1 MARNQTSKPSKVDQD
16 EEEEEQIHV
25 KEEVIEGEEEKS
37 LLVRSIPQPSLLVE
51 EGSIRS
57 SVQETLTLPSPLSL
71 QGNERDSYDCRRSF
85 SNPLTGA
92 VPSPANSASGGPE
105 ATSVPV
111 FMISGESTAEACRR
125 FLSGSEA
132 TPVPVF
138 TISGESTAEACRSFL
153 SGVQGQFGM
162 SHQEAL
168 ASVTAHAQMKLQAAH
183 PSLPSGLPL
192 NSPIP
197 SALSAFTP
205 IPQPQKPQQLVDD
218 SFSTREAEQNPP
230 FDQKPHSTHVAKG
243 PSGDCY
249 NWRKYGQKQV
259 KGVECCRSYYRCT
272 HLNCQVRKSVMRCYS
287 GNVMEVVYK
296 GQHNHDPPQK
306 IRYTRESRVLSSA
319 SLGESETANHPGE
332 EINGSKSPT
341 RKTEL
346 SCGLATHE
354 QQFNSSSGC
363 DVGAGIK
370 VEYDDEPEPK
380 RRITYST
387 PPLKT
392 NRDAK
397 VVVQTGSD
405 LGILDDGYKWR
416 KYGQKIVKGNPNPRS
431 YYKCTYDRCQV
442 RKHVERASD
451 DAKALVITYEGK
463 HNHERVASK
472 NSYGSY
478 GPALLIAAAAALS
491 AGGQLTTS
499 NDLPMEESSVQF
511 LSDRKDEVSEKALEL
526 GGEKALE
533 SAQTL
538 LSIGLNSNSSEA
550 ERGAKNANVIERPF
564 FNGNNAVVS
573 V

>member
-1 MARNQTSKPSKVDQD
+1 MLHLYFINGIQLV
-16 EEEEEQIHV
+16 HCLYCLFF
-25 KEEVIEGEEEKS
+25 VISAIAEHFS
-37 LLVRSIPQPSLLVE
+37 LLACVLATNHWFLMHQHWV
-51 EGSIRS
+51 
-57 SVQETLTLPSPLSL
+57 
-71 QGNERDSYDCRRSF
+71 
-85 SNPLTGA
+85 SNHPY
-92 VPSPANSASGGPE
+92 N
-105 ATSVPV
+105 
-111 FMISGESTAEACRR
+111 F
-125 FLSGSEA
+125 
-132 TPVPVF
+132 
-138 TISGESTAEACRSFL
+138 
-153 SGVQGQFGM
+153 QGQFGM

-205 IPQPQKPQQLVDD
+205 IPQPQKPQQLLDD
-218 SFSTREAEQNPP
+218 SFSTREAEQHPP

-380 RRITYST
+380 RRQA
-387 PPLKT
+387 LKESCL
-392 NRDAK
+392 K
-397 VVVQTGSD
+397 V
-405 LGILDDGYKWR
+405 
-416 KYGQKIVKGNPNPRS
+416 
-431 YYKCTYDRCQV
+431 
-442 RKHVERASD
+442 
-451 DAKALVITYEGK
+451 
-463 HNHERVASK
+463 
-472 NSYGSY
+472 
-478 GPALLIAAAAALS
+478 
-491 AGGQLTTS
+491 
-499 NDLPMEESSVQF
+499 
-511 LSDRKDEVSEKALEL
+511 
-526 GGEKALE
+526 
-533 SAQTL
+533 
-538 LSIGLNSNSSEA
+538 
-550 ERGAKNANVIERPF
+550 
-564 FNGNNAVVS
+564 
-573 V
+573 

>member
-1 MARNQTSKPSKVDQD
+1 MARNQTSKPSKVDKD
-16 EEEEEQIHV
+16 EEEQIHV
-25 KEEVIEGEEEKS
+25 KEEVIEEEEEKEKS
-37 LLVRSIPQPSLLVE
+37 LLVRSIPQPSRLVE

-57 SVQETLTLPSPLSL
+57 SVRETLTLSSPLSL
-71 QGNERDSYDCRRSF
+71 QGNERDSSDCRRSF
-85 SNPLTGA
+85 LNPLTGA
-92 VPSPANSASGGPE
+92 VPSPANSAGGPE

-125 FLSGSEA
+125 FLSESEA

-153 SGVQGQFGM
+153 SGFQGQFGM

-205 IPQPQKPQQLVDD
+205 IPQPQKPQQLLDD
-218 SFSTREAEQNPP
+218 SFSTPEAEQHPP
-230 FDQKPHSTHVAKG
+230 FDQKPHSTHVAKA
-243 PSGDCY
+243 PFGDCY

-259 KGVECCRSYYRCT
+259 KGCT
-272 HLNCQVRKSVMRCYS
+272 HINCQVRKSVMRCYS
-287 GNVMEVVYK
+287 GNVIEVVYK

-306 IRYTRESRVLSSA
+306 IRYTRESRVLSGA
-319 SLGESETANHPGE
+319 SIGESDTANHPGE

-341 RKTEL
+341 PKTQL
-346 SCGLATHE
+346 YSGLATHE

-370 VEYDDEPEPK
+370 VEYDDVPEPK

-392 NRDAK
+392 TRDAK

-499 NDLPMEESSVQF
+499 NDLPVEESPVQF

-538 LSIGLNSNSSEA
+538 LSIGLNLNSSEA